1 MNVMHAKL
9 MRRVGQSLV
18 MPAVVLAAVV
28 TAAGCGGGGSS
39 SPTSP
44 TSTGGS
50 GGTGG
55 TSGTGTVTITIS
67 ANGVSPS
74 EVTIAV
80 GQRVTFVNNNR
91 TAHDMSSDP
100 HPEHTDCP
108 AMNNVGF
115 IQPGQTKDTGNFTT
129 ARTCGF
135 HDHNQPSNTS
145 LNGRIIIR

>member
-1 MNVMHAKL
+1 MSTTPTTI
-9 MRRVGQSLV
+9 GQRYVRATAFAMLV
-18 MPAVVLAAVV
+18 AAL
-28 TAAGCGGGGSS
+28 GCGGGGSS

-44 TSTGGS
+44 SGS

-55 TSGTGTVTITIS
+55 TGGTGGGTGTATVTIT
-67 ANGVSPS
+67 ATGVSPS
-74 EVTIAV
+74 EVTISV

-145 LNGRIIIR
+145 LIGRIIIR